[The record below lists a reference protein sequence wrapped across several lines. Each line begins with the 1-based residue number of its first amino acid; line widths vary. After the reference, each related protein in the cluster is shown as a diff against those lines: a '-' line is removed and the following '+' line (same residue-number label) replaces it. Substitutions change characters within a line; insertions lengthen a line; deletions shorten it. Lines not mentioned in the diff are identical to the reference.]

1 MAQFT
6 VLKVEKEQQ
15 PGKDYAVTSVSYKT
29 YDGKVKGMKVF
40 PFKEQALVAA
50 AFDGAQPGDV
60 YETNFEKNAKGFWQ
74 FAPTPTKTGEKAS
87 VTPSAPA
94 AKGNWET
101 SDERAARQVM
111 IVKQSSLSN
120 GVAFLAAKYP
130 KGIPDEFRVGDLIDV
145 ARQLEEYVL
154 HNKKP
159 ATGDVE

>member
-1 MAQFT
+1 MAQIT

-15 PGKDYAVTSVSYKT
+15 PGKNYSITSVSYKT
-29 YDGKVKGMKVF
+29 TDGKVKGMKVF
-40 PFKEQALVAA
+40 PFGPQAAVAD
-50 AFDGAQPGDV
+50 AFDGAQSGDV
-60 YETNFEKNAKGFWQ
+60 YDANFEKNEKGFWQ
-74 FAPTPTKTGEKAS
+74 FAPSPSKAAKGTTPTAS
-87 VTPSAPA
+87 PV